1 MATSASLANAD
12 RALTVLLVGNYETD
26 RQESMQRFAN
36 VLAADLP
43 GQGVA
48 AEVCR
53 PTPFFGRLRPSASGF
68 GKWLGYVDKFLLF
81 PVLLKRRTRNL
92 AKRCRAKKS
101 AFLVHI
107 CDHSNAIY
115 TRYLGGVSH
124 LVTCN
129 DMLAIR
135 SAHGEIQQNAT
146 RWSGQKLQTMILS
159 GLNRAQAVACIS
171 EATRGDLLRLSTLA
185 EGQIR
190 VIYMGQNYR
199 YHPLPR
205 AEAWK
210 MIQQKLPNGRGSL
223 SLPLGFPF
231 LLHVGGNQW
240 YKNRIGVLKI
250 YAVLREQLA
259 ANGKTDIPKLVMIGP
274 EWIPTMKD
282 FIEQHPELRDEILS
296 LQGVD
301 NEELG
306 ALYSAAELL
315 LFPSLQE
322 GFGWPI
328 IEAQACGCRVVTTDK
343 APMTEVGGESPVYLE
358 PAWLDGE
365 EGLRCAAEAVQDVL
379 VEGSSARGSRVE
391 AGLQNAAL
399 FSTEKMIGEYAEF
412 YRRLVG

>member
-1 MATSASLANAD
+1 MAMSASLANAD
-12 RALTVLLVGNYETD
+12 RKVSVLLVGNYETD

-43 GQGVA
+43 GQGVMV
-48 AEVCR
+48 EVCR
-53 PTPFFGRLRPSASGF
+53 PTPLFGRLRSSASGF

-81 PVLLKRRTRNL
+81 PLQLKRCTRKL
-92 AKRCRAKKS
+92 VKRCNAQKN
-101 AFLVHI
+101 AFIVHI

-115 TRYLGGVSH
+115 TRYLGGVRH

-135 SAHGEIQQNAT
+135 SAHGEIRLNAT
-146 RWSGQKLQTMILS
+146 RWSGQKLQTMILR

-185 EGQIR
+185 EGQTR

-199 YHPLPR
+199 YRPLPQ
-205 AEAWK
+205 AEARK
-210 MIQQKLPNGRGSL
+210 VIRGKLQNESGSM
-223 SLPLGFPF
+223 SWSLGFSF

-250 YAVLREQLA
+250 YAALREQFVL
-259 ANGKTDIPKLVMIGP
+259 NGKKDIPKLVMIGP
-274 EWIPTMKD
+274 EWIPTMKN
-282 FIEQHPELRDEILS
+282 FIELHSELRDEILS

-315 LFPSLQE
+315 LFPSLEE

-328 IEAQACGCRVVTTDK
+328 IEAQACGCRVVTTGK
-343 APMTEVGGESPVYLE
+343 APMTEVGGGSPVYLD
-358 PAWLDGE
+358 PAWLDNE
-365 EGLRCAAEAVQDVL
+365 EGLRRAAEAVHDVL
-379 VEGSSARGSRVE
+379 LEDSSAREARVE
-391 AGLQNAAL
+391 GGLRNAAL
-399 FSTEKMIGEYAEF
+399 FSTEKMIGEYAEL
-412 YRRLVG
+412 YRRLAG